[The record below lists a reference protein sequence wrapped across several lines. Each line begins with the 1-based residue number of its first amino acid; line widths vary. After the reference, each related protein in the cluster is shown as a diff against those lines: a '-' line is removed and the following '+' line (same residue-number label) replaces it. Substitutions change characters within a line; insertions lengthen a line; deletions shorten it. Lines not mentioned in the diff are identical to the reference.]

1 MAFVPNECH
10 GMLRRYPPS
19 VDSNTAIVLMLDK
32 LELLLHLSRE
42 RHFGKAA
49 QAAGVTQPTLSS
61 ALKSLEDQFGIVIVE
76 RGSRFH
82 GFTPEG
88 QRILNWARQLTAD
101 ARAMRQDIETLRRS
115 YNGELRFGV
124 IPTALP
130 VMTELTV
137 PFRAKCENVKIRIES
152 LTSNAILEKLENL
165 EIDVGI
171 SYLDGEPLGR
181 FKGVPLYKEQ
191 YALLVAPDGPFDD
204 RETITWHE
212 AGRLPLC
219 QLTPEMQNRRLIDE
233 QLRKAGCEPI
243 CTLESNSMLILY
255 AHVRTGGW
263 GSIIP
268 VRFAEEFERPGR
280 LRAIPLVDP
289 VVKPSIG
296 LILPNRE
303 TQTPIVAKFLKLV
316 EKSFTRVRTV
326 RG

>member
-1 MAFVPNECH
+1 
-10 GMLRRYPPS
+10 
-19 VDSNTAIVLMLDK
+19 MLDK
-32 LELLLHLSRE
+32 LELLLYLARE

-49 QAAGVTQPTLSS
+49 EAAGVTQPTLSS
-61 ALKSLEDQFGIVIVE
+61 ALKSLEEQFGIVIAE

-88 QRILNWARQLTAD
+88 ERILVWARQLTAD
-101 ARAMRQDIETLRRS
+101 ARAMRQDVDALRRS
-115 YNGELRFGV
+115 YHGELRLGV

-130 VMTELTV
+130 VITELTV
-137 PFRAKCENVKIRIES
+137 PFRARCDGVRLRVES
-152 LTSNAILEKLENL
+152 LTSNAILEQLKNL

-181 FKGVPLYKEQ
+181 FKGVHLFNER

-204 RETITWHE
+204 RDAVTWEE

-219 QLTPEMQNRRLIDE
+219 QLTPEMQNRRLID
-233 QLRKAGCEPI
+233 QHLREAGAVPS

-263 GSIIP
+263 ASIIP
-268 VRFAEEFERPGR
+268 VRFAEQLERPGR
-280 LRAIPLVDP
+280 LKVIPLIEP
-289 VVKPSIG
+289 VVTHSIG
-296 LILPNRE
+296 LILPNRD
-303 TQTPIVAKFLKLV
+303 TQTPIVTKFLKIV
-316 EKSFTRVRTV
+316 DKAFNRISVV

>member
-1 MAFVPNECH
+1 
-10 GMLRRYPPS
+10 
-19 VDSNTAIVLMLDK
+19 MLDK
-32 LELLLHLSRE
+32 LELLLYLARE

-49 QAAGVTQPTLSS
+49 EAAGVTQPTLSS
-61 ALKSLEDQFGIVIVE
+61 ALKSLEEQLGIVIVD

-88 QRILNWARQLTAD
+88 ERVLNWARQLTSD
-101 ARAMRQDIETLRRS
+101 ARAMHQDIETLRRS

-130 VMTELTV
+130 IITDLTV
-137 PFRAKCENVKIRIES
+137 PFRAKCENVKIRVES
-152 LTSNAILEKLENL
+152 LTSNAILDKLENL

-181 FKGVPLYKEQ
+181 FKGVPLFKER
-191 YALLVAPDGPFDD
+191 YALLVAPDGPFED
-204 RETITWHE
+204 RESITWHE

-219 QLTPEMQNRRLIDE
+219 QLTPDMQNRRLIDQ
-233 QLRKAGCEPI
+233 QLRAVGAEPI

-268 VRFAEEFERPGR
+268 VRHAEEFERPGR

-289 VVKPSIG
+289 IVEPTVG

-303 TQTPIVAKFLKLV
+303 TQTPIVTKFLKV
-316 EKSFTRVRTV
+316 AEKSFKRVRMV
-326 RG
+326 RS